1 MFVIDRLSIPVDPS
15 DLQQLADLLVDA
27 VASGA
32 AVTFLPPLS
41 SEQSLAWWQGTIER
55 SAARAIYLVARDGAL
70 IVGTVQLQPASA
82 PNQPHRAEIAKLIV
96 HREFQRQG
104 IGRQLMEAIE
114 LEAALHGFLLL
125 TLDTKHGDPAERLY
139 KSLG

>member
-55 SAARAIYLVARDGAL
+55 SAARPSI
-70 IVGTVQLQPASA
+70 SW
-82 PNQPHRAEIAKLIV
+82 RA
-96 HREFQRQG
+96 
-104 IGRQLMEAIE
+104 
-114 LEAALHGFLLL
+114 
-125 TLDTKHGDPAERLY
+125 TER
-139 KSLG
+139 